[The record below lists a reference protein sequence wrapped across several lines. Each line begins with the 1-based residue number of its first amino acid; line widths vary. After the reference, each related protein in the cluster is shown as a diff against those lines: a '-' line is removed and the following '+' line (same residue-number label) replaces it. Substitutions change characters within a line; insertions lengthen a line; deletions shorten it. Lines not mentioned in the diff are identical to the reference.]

1 MNSKDQEIRQVAA
14 ELDDLLDSLRDN
26 VTALNA
32 ILTRPAPP
40 PDGDDEQER
49 LVAP

>member
-1 MNSKDQEIRQVAA
+1 MNKDQEIRQVAA
-14 ELDDLLDSLRDN
+14 ELDGLLDTLRDN

-40 PDGDDEQER
+40 PDSGDERER